1 MDRGGL
7 GQAVGV
13 LEHPARSRPPELEDL
28 QHVAH
33 EAVVGPGV
41 VGAHERHV
49 LRHGR
54 HGVVQAALVE
64 QEVDLLHPV
73 GAHGVDPRP
82 RRAQHQDLVQSLLR
96 LPAELRLVGLR
107 PGQADVV
114 HLPHVRAAPARRV
127 REDLVGQ
134 RGGRAGQADD
144 EHRRLDALPA
154 DLGVLGL
161 EAPHQVPVLDAGL
174 HHVLHG
180 EPADAAERVDV
191 GDETEEAA
199 QVLEFALVLLG
210 EVDAR
215 IGRALRLQE
224 PVEEAVGV
232 VPRPRGR
239 GGEGVDKAQ
248 SSGGPAHECPLCVGI
263 RRQKGCDAFVP

>member
-1 MDRGGL
+1 MWVSVVAVRG
-7 GQAVGV
+7 
-13 LEHPARSRPPELEDL
+13 RPM
-28 QHVAH
+28 
-33 EAVVGPGV
+33 
-41 VGAHERHV
+41 
-49 LRHGR
+49 
-54 HGVVQAALVE
+54 
-64 QEVDLLHPV
+64 
-73 GAHGVDPRP
+73 
-82 RRAQHQDLVQSLLR
+82 S
-96 LPAELRLVGLR
+96 
-107 PGQADVV
+107 
-114 HLPHVRAAPARRV
+114 
-127 REDLVGQ
+127 
-134 RGGRAGQADD
+134 

-191 GDETEEAA
+191 GDEAEEARA

-239 GGEGVDKAQ
+239 G
-248 SSGGPAHECPLCVGI
+248 
-263 RRQKGCDAFVP
+263 R